1 VTQHSDEIQIARIK
15 AVAKRYLDAYRIAR
29 VTVGFGSTIKGIGAV
44 LAVLLV
50 LGAFLILGLGRLGQ
64 SGLVVLIMV
73 AIIAGIV
80 WLVFYVLG
88 VLVSAQGQILLASL
102 DGAVHSSPFLFDDEK
117 AQVMKLPMPKQGTV
131 VAA

>member
-1 VTQHSDEIQIARIK
+1 VTQHNDAFQIARIK

-29 VTVGFGSTIKGIGAV
+29 ITVSFGSTIKAVGAA

-50 LGAFLILGLGRLGQ
+50 LGAFLIVELGRFGQ
-64 SGLVVLIMV
+64 VSLIVLIMT

-88 VLVSAQGQILLASL
+88 VLASAQGQILLASL

-117 AQVMKLPMPKQGTV
+117 AQIMKLPMPQQGAV
-131 VAA
+131 VGA

>member
-1 VTQHSDEIQIARIK
+1 MTQHSDEVQIARIK

-29 VTVGFGSTIKGIGAV
+29 VTVGFGSTIKTVGAT

-50 LGAFLILGLGRLGQ
+50 LAAFLIVGLGRFGQ
-64 SGLVVLIMV
+64 VGFVILIMV

-80 WLVFYVLG
+80 WLIFYVLG

-117 AQVMKLPMPKQGTV
+117 AQIMKLPMPKQGAV
-131 VAA
+131 VGA